1 MKKKTL
7 AIIVAILA
15 VALCFTLAA
24 CGDKTDVNSDESL
37 NDGTNISDVADAT
50 DATDATEG
58 EDATDATDEAPAVVE
73 DLARIKEAGKLIVGM
88 TIYEP
93 MNYWADEAKTE
104 LTGFDTEFALAVAE
118 KLGVEVEF
126 IEINWD
132 RKFEELDAKTIDCV
146 WNGMTITEE
155 ALANA
160 SVSDPYIKNA
170 QVLVMKDSK
179 IADYKDVESIKDL
192 TFAVEAGSA
201 GEAVL
206 KELGIENVTAV
217 LDQAKALVEV
227 NAGAA
232 DACVIDITMAN
243 AMTGE
248 GTSYANLTS
257 TIELTT
263 EEYGIGVRL
272 DDAELLDAINGAI
285 DELVADGTL
294 GELAEKY
301 ELNLA
306 F

>member
-1 MKKKTL
+1 MKKKTI
-7 AIIVAILA
+7 AIVLAILA
-15 VALCFTLAA
+15 VVMCFTLAA
-24 CGDKTDVNSDESL
+24 CGDKTNVDDSL
-37 NDGTNISDVADAT
+37 NDGANISDVA
-50 DATDATEG
+50 DATEG

-104 LTGFDTEFALAVAE
+104 LTGFDTEFALAVGE

-232 DACVIDITMAN
+232 DACVIDITMAK

-248 GTSYANLTS
+248 GTSNANLTYGL
-257 TIELTT
+257 ELST
-263 EEYGIGVRL
+263 EEYGIACRENSDL
-272 DDAELLDAINGAI
+272 AAEINKIMA
-285 DELVADGTL
+285 EMKADGTL
-294 GELAEKY
+294 QALADKY

-306 F
+306 A

>member
-1 MKKKTL
+1 MKKKTI
-7 AIIVAILA
+7 AIVLAILA
-15 VALCFTLAA
+15 VVMCFTLAA
-24 CGDKTDVNSDESL
+24 CGDKTDADASL
-37 NDGTNISDVADAT
+37 NDGANISDVADAT
-50 DATDATEG
+50 EG
-58 EDATDATDEAPAVVE
+58 EDATDEAPAVVE

-93 MNYWADEAKTE
+93 MNYYADEAKTE
-104 LTGFDTEFALAVAE
+104 LTGFDTEFALAVGE

-179 IADYKDVESIKDL
+179 IADYTDADSIKEL
-192 TFAVEAGSA
+192 SFAAEAGSA

-206 KELGIENVTAV
+206 KDLGIENITAV

-232 DACVIDITMAN
+232 DACVIDITMAK

-248 GTSYANLTS
+248 GTSNANLTYGL
-257 TIELTT
+257 ELST
-263 EEYGIGVRL
+263 EEYGIACRKNSDL
-272 DDAELLDAINGAI
+272 ATEINKIMAEMK
-285 DELVADGTL
+285 ADGTL
-294 GELAEKY
+294 QALADKY

-306 F
+306 D

>member
-15 VALCFTLAA
+15 VVLCFTLAA
-24 CGDKTDVNSDESL
+24 CGDKPAVDDEVM
-37 NDGTNISDVADAT
+37 DGANVSDVV
-50 DATDATEG
+50 DATEG
-58 EDATDATDEAPAVVE
+58 EDATDATDEAPETVE
-73 DLARIKEAGKLIVGM
+73 DLAKIKDAGKMIVGM

-104 LTGFDTEFALAVAE
+104 LTGFDTEFALAVGE
-118 KLGVEVEF
+118 KLGVEIEF

-160 SVSDPYIKNA
+160 TVSDPYIKNA

-179 IADYKDVESIKDL
+179 IADYTDAESIKEL
-192 TFAVEAGSA
+192 SFAVEAGSA

-206 KELGIENVTAV
+206 KDLGIESTAV
-217 LDQAKALVEV
+217 IDQAKALLEV
-227 NAGAA
+227 SSGAA
-232 DACVIDITMAN
+232 DACVIDITMAK

-248 GTSYANLTS
+248 GTSYAGLTYGL
-257 TIELTT
+257 ELST
-263 EEYGIGVRL
+263 EEYGIACRENSDL
-272 DDAELLDAINGAI
+272 AAAINDIMA
-285 DELVADGTL
+285 EMKADGTL
-294 GELAEKY
+294 QALADKY

-306 F
+306 A